1 MFDNIENEN
10 FILDE
15 PNIEYY
21 DDEISMSEES
31 SDD

>member
-10 FILDE
+10 SILDE

-21 DDEISMSEES
+21 DDENSMSEES